1 MAGEHRDWD
10 KEMAAI
16 DQVIAK
22 GGYVAPS
29 GGSAPAP
36 PGGGGPAPAAPSAP
50 GGRRAWIGMWVRTLL
65 VLGLAVGLNVWPWSH
80 YCGWRVYWYVSGI
93 SILALA
99 SLWIML
105 VSWRRRSGLTHVLG
119 LLMLGYA
126 VWLGAVEVLPRIGYA
141 KVQKTWS
148 CAVPSP
154 QPTAGSPQTTPGQQ
168 PNAGPQPSAN
178 SPQQNGPTVQP

>member
-1 MAGEHRDWD
+1 MAGENRDWD

-36 PGGGGPAPAAPSAP
+36 QGGGASAPAAPSVP
-50 GGRRAWIGMWVRTLL
+50 GGRRAWLGMWVRTLL
-65 VLGLAVGLNVWPWSH
+65 VVGLAVGLNAWPWSH
-80 YCGWRVYWYVSGI
+80 YCGWRVYWYVTGI

-99 SLWIML
+99 SLWVML
-105 VSWRRRSGLTHVLG
+105 VSWRRRSGLTHILG
-119 LLMLGYA
+119 LLLLGYA

-141 KVQKTWS
+141 KVQKSWS
-148 CAVPSP
+148 CAVPVQQPPAGSQP
-154 QPTAGSPQTTPGQQ
+154 PPANSQQPAANSQQPTGPAAQ
-168 PNAGPQPSAN
+168 P
-178 SPQQNGPTVQP
+178 

>member
-1 MAGEHRDWD
+1 MAGESRDWD

-29 GGSAPAP
+29 GGSAPAAT
-36 PGGGGPAPAAPSAP
+36 GGGSAPMAPSAP

-65 VLGLAVGLNVWPWSH
+65 VIGLAVGLNVWPWSH
-80 YCGWRVYWYVSGI
+80 YCGWRVYWYLTGVG
-93 SILALA
+93 ILALA
-99 SLWIML
+99 SLWVML
-105 VSWRRRSGLTHVLG
+105 VSWRRRSGLTHILG
-119 LLMLGYA
+119 FLMFGYA
-126 VWLGAVEVLPRIGYA
+126 VWLGAVEALPRTGYA

-168 PNAGPQPSAN
+168 PPINNQQPTGPATQP
-178 SPQQNGPTVQP
+178 